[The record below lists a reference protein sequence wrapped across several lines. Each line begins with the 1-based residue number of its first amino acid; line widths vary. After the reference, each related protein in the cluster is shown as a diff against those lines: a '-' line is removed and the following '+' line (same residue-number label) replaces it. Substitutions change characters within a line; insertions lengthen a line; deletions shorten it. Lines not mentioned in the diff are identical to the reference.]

1 MNASAGAGARRQDI
15 HPWLIAPVVA
25 VAAFMEIL
33 DISVANVALPHIAG
47 DLSSSQDESTWTLT
61 SYLVTNAMVMPIS
74 GWLAGRFGRKRFFLT
89 CIAGFTVTSLLCG
102 LAPSLAALVV
112 LRAVQGAAGG
122 GLQPTG
128 QAILNDAFPPEK
140 RSMATAVYAIAA
152 VVAPAIGP
160 SIGGWITD
168 NYEWRWVFLINV
180 PVGAALLFLIGF
192 LVHTPNEGV
201 EQSARKAK
209 VDGLGF
215 LFVALSLGCLQVV
228 LDRGQE
234 EDWFANRMITT
245 LAITSAISFVLLVW
259 WELQQ
264 EDPMV
269 DLRLL
274 ERRDFAVSFVFMLAF
289 GFMILGSTYL
299 LPAYAQ
305 ALMGYRATEAGEIIA
320 PGGLL
325 LILLF
330 PLVGRVIDKVD
341 TRWVIGAGVLV
352 CSGALWW
359 MTNFY
364 LEASFNVLAF
374 GRVLQAIGLSMLFL
388 PINALAFRDIPKDR
402 SNYASALIN
411 LARNF
416 GGSIGISVAST
427 LVTRREQFHQS
438 RIVEHLQGLNPAY
451 TELVDQ
457 ASKAT
462 HTAPGSLASL
472 AQSYGLGTTQ
482 ALLLSYLDAF
492 KAVAVIFLLTLP
504 LLFFLKPGPA
514 SAKGGGAA

>member
-1 MNASAGAGARRQDI
+1 MSNGDRSDI

-47 DLSSSQDESTWTLT
+47 DLSSSLDESTWTLT
-61 SYLVTNAMVMPIS
+61 SYLVTNAVVMPVS

-89 CIAGFTVTSLLCG
+89 CIAAFSVTSLLCG
-102 LAPSLAALVV
+102 LAPSLGMLVI
-112 LRAVQGAAGG
+112 LRAIQGAAGG

-192 LVHTPNEGV
+192 LVHTPNEGADP
-201 EQSARKAK
+201 QAAGSK
-209 VDGLGF
+209 VDGMGLA
-215 LFVALSLGCLQVV
+215 FVALSLGCLQIV

-234 EDWFANRMITT
+234 ADRFADPTITT
-245 LAITSAISFVLLVW
+245 LAIVSGISFVLLVW

-264 EDPMV
+264 ENPMV

-274 ERRDFAVSFVFMLAF
+274 QQRDFAVSFVMMLMF

-299 LPAYAQ
+299 LPEFAQ
-305 ALMGYRATEAGEIIA
+305 YIMNYRATEAGEIIA
-320 PGGLL
+320 PGGIL
-325 LILLF
+325 LIMLF
-330 PLVGRVIDKVD
+330 PIIGRVVDKVD
-341 TRWVIGAGVLV
+341 LRILIALGVLIS
-352 CSGALWW
+352 SGALWY
-359 MTNFY
+359 MTHLY
-364 LEASFNVLAF
+364 AEVSFNTLVL
-374 GRVLQAIGLSMLFL
+374 GRVIQAVGLSLLFL
-388 PINALAFRDIPKDR
+388 PINQLAFRDVPKGR
-402 SNYASALIN
+402 SNYASALVN

-438 RIVEHLQGLNPAY
+438 RMVEHLQPLNPAY
-451 TELVDQ
+451 TDYLAQ
-457 ASKAT
+457 LGQAT
-462 HTAPGSLASL
+462 HGAAQGGMTLLARGYQV
-472 AQSYGLGTTQ
+472 QSTQ
-482 ALLLSYLDAF
+482 ATLLSYLDAF
-492 KAVAVIFLLTLP
+492 MAFAVIFLLLIP
-504 LLFFLKPGPA
+504 LLLLVRPGPA
-514 SAKGGGAA
+514 GARGEAA